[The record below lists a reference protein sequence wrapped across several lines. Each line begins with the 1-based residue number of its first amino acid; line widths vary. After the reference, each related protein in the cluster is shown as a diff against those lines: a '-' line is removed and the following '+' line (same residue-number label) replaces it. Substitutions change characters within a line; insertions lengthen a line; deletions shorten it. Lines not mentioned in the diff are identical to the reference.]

1 MSEPIGP
8 VWTSPET
15 WVDPSCI
22 ECGGSGA
29 PCCDPPDHPYPTD
42 PVTLVYVE
50 AVAKMAGKVDALFD
64 EIDRL
69 RAQREAVLKLHPR
82 EVVERYAGP
91 PNITCGHCMASS
103 RHRAAWPC
111 PTARALGVT
120 DA

>member
-1 MSEPIGP
+1 MSEPMTHLDATIADLRVALGI
-8 VWTSPET
+8 
-15 WVDPSCI
+15 PS
-22 ECGGSGA
+22 EARVEEVGA
-29 PCCDPPDHPYPTD
+29 HELVIPD
-42 PVTLVYVE
+42 VRVREL
-50 AVAKMAGKVDALFD
+50 LD